1 VRTSSALGRNI
12 NARVEFKKQVSCPWA
27 ETSSDLQAKILSFKN
42 PHRKIVLFLLL
53 PRGQNPLKATI
64 LYNESNYNES
74 KHNILDLVGQQ
85 TKTIESPTDRNKS
98 A

>member
-1 VRTSSALGRNI
+1 MRTSSALGRNI

-27 ETSSDLQAKILSFKN
+27 ETSSDLQANILAFKN
-42 PHRKIVLFLLL
+42 PHRNIVLFLLL

-74 KHNILDLVGQQ
+74 KHNTLALVG
-85 TKTIESPTDRNKS
+85 KANKQKQ
-98 A
+98 